1 MEERKHSACSQKKS
15 DKQSLNNYR
24 SVSLQPILAKIIE
37 RLFFNEMF
45 SFFIQNDLINKHQS
59 DFKLGDSCINHLL
72 TITHEMFQSFD
83 QGIDLSR
90 FFLEISKAFDKVWHD
105 IQTKTELH
113 IG

>member
-1 MEERKHSACSQKKS
+1 MEERKQCLLTKKS

-24 SVSLQPILAKIIE
+24 FVSLQPILAKIIE

-45 SFFIQNDLINKHQS
+45 SFFIQNYLINKHQS

-105 IQTKTELH
+105 IQAKTELH